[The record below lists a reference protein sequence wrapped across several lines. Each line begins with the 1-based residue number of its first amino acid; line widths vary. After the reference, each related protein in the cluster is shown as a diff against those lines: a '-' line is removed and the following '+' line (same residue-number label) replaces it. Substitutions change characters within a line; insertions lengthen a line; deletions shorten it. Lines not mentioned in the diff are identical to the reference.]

1 MKESAVALS
10 ANKALSLESLS
21 NNADIMVATGIICV
35 LLVMIV
41 PLPPPVL
48 DLLLAVSIT
57 LSLVTLLVAV
67 YTSHALEFAI
77 FPSLLLVLTL
87 FRLSL
92 NVSST
97 RLILL
102 HGHQG
107 ESAAGEVIRAFGSFV
122 VGGNFV
128 VGIIVFSILVLIN
141 FVVITRG
148 AGRIAEVAARFTLDA
163 MPGKQMAIDAD
174 LNAGMINEQEARQR
188 RQDVQREADFY
199 GAMDGASKF
208 VRGDAVAGILI
219 TLVNVIGG
227 IVIGILQQG
236 MQVQDALQ
244 SYTILT
250 VGDGLVSQVPALIVS
265 TAAGM
270 VVTKVTSGE
279 NLGNQITAQFL
290 IHPRAIGTTAGILLL
305 LGLIPGL
312 PKFSLLALA
321 ALSGAAAYYIR
332 QGQTTRQT
340 DVSQQQE
347 STTKPA
353 AGEVGDDLAPIDVLE
368 MEVGY
373 GLIPL
378 VDAGQNGELL
388 ERIKSV
394 RRQLA
399 QELGVIVPPL
409 RIRDNLQLKP
419 GEYSLLI
426 KGIEVAR
433 SELMLGHFLAMH
445 PGKEPDT
452 RLGIPT
458 TEPAFG
464 LPAQWISDKEK
475 EQAQFAGYTVVDL
488 PTVIITHLTEIIKAH
503 LHELLSREE
512 VQKLLTRFAQDYPKV
527 VEELVPNL
535 LSLGGVQKVLQ
546 NLLREQI
553 SIRDL
558 LTILETLADYA
569 PMTKD
574 PVVLTEYVRQSL
586 ARSITQ
592 KWLSP
597 DGDLPALLLSFE
609 AEETLTKALQ
619 HTEHGSYLALEPQW
633 SQRLIGELQRAV
645 EKWALTQY
653 QGPILITSPLLRS
666 HLKRLT
672 EPFLPQLVVLSQS
685 DIVSNVPIK
694 NLGVVRV

>member
-1 MKESAVALS
+1 VAISSSKAISLTVLS
-10 ANKALSLESLS
+10 DNT
-21 NNADIMVATGIICV
+21 DIMVAAGIIGV
-35 LLVMIV
+35 LLVMII
-41 PLPPPVL
+41 PLPPRVL
-48 DLLLAVSIT
+48 DLLLAFSIT
-57 LSLVTLLVAV
+57 LSQVTLLVAV
-67 YTSHALEFAI
+67 YTTEALEFAI

-87 FRLSL
+87 FRLAL

-102 HGHQG
+102 HGNQG
-107 ESAAGEVIRAFGSFV
+107 ESAAGEVIRAFG
-122 VGGNFV
+122 NFV
-128 VGIIVFSILVLIN
+128 VGIIVFSMLVLIN
-141 FVVITRG
+141 FIVITRG
-148 AGRIAEVAARFTLDA
+148 AGRVAEVAARFTLDA

-188 RQDVQREADFY
+188 REAIQREADFY

-208 VRGDAVAGILI
+208 VRGDAIAGILI

-236 MQVQDALQ
+236 MAIRDALQ

-250 VGDGLVSQVPALIVS
+250 VGDGLVSQLPALIVS
-265 TAAGM
+265 TAAGI
-270 VVTKVTSGE
+270 VVTKVTSGAS
-279 NLGNQITAQFL
+279 LGDQIKDQFL
-290 IHPRAIGTTAGILLL
+290 VHPRAIGTAGGILLV
-305 LGLIPGL
+305 LGLIPRL
-312 PKFSLLALA
+312 PKFSLLVLA
-321 ALSGAAAYYIR
+321 ALCGVAAYYMH
-332 QGQTTRQT
+332 QGQKVQQAVTSQLHETT
-340 DVSQQQE
+340 
-347 STTKPA
+347 TTPGA
-353 AGEVGDDLAPIDVLE
+353 AEAIDALGPIDVLE

-373 GLIPL
+373 GLIPF

-388 ERIKSV
+388 DRIKSI

-399 QELGVIVPPL
+399 QELEVIVSPL

-419 GEYSLLI
+419 GKYALLM
-426 KGIEVAR
+426 KGSEIAR
-433 SELMLGHFLAMH
+433 GELMLGHFLAMH

-458 TEPAFG
+458 TEPAFR
-464 LPAQWISDKEK
+464 LPASWVSEKEK

-488 PTVIITHLTEIIKAH
+488 PTVIITHLTEIIKGH
-503 LHELLSREE
+503 LHELLSRED
-512 VQKLLTRFAQDYPKV
+512 VQKLLNRFAQNSPKV

-546 NLLREQI
+546 NLVREQI

-558 LTILETLADYA
+558 LTILETLADCA
-569 PMTKD
+569 PITKD

-592 KWLSP
+592 KWVSP

-609 AEETLTKALQ
+609 LEESLSKALQ
-619 HTEHGSYLALEPQW
+619 HTEHGSYLALESQF
-633 SQRLIGELQRAV
+633 SQRLIIEIRRAV

-653 QGPILITSPLLRS
+653 QGPILITSPLLRP

-685 DIVSNVPIK
+685 DIVSHVPIK
-694 NLGVVRV
+694 NLGLVRV